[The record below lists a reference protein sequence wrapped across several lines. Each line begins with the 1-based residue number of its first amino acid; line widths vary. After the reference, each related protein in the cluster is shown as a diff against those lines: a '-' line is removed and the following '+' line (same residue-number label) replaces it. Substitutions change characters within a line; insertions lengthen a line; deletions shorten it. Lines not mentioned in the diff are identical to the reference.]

1 MIFKQLYNI
10 MTDFG
15 YFKKDYIMKLNV
27 LAVAVITAF
36 AVGSAN
42 AALPETWTVGAA
54 SGWSHG
60 FDHSFP
66 DKAYFIDGDGDLN
79 RLDLDHGKNGYGIK
93 AFGEYN
99 FTDWFAVGL
108 GYNYIGGQDGY
119 YTTPLTPYKE
129 GSSMHFNIAELYG
142 KFAYN
147 FDNYGS
153 DVFFKVGPTYN
164 WGTWMGESSHAAGA
178 VVGIGVS
185 YAFNNN
191 WAIRAGYDYFFRA
204 AKADFSGL
212 YGFGNERLDEGL
224 LYLGVQYTFGG
235 PSKAAPVAKKVKTT
249 QTHTLDAGVL
259 FPFDS
264 AKLSAEGQGAVA
276 TVVQS
281 ANGLENPEFEVY
293 GYTDRIG
300 SDAYNLKLSDK
311 RADAVSAELQN
322 NGVTPKVSDGKG
334 KANPV
339 TGDKCDGVKGR
350 KALIDCLAPDRR
362 VEIVVTGDTT
372 ETK

>member
-1 MIFKQLYNI
+1 
-10 MTDFG
+10 
-15 YFKKDYIMKLNV
+15 MKLNL
-27 LAVAVITAF
+27 LAVAVVTAF

-42 AALPETWTVGAA
+42 AAVQESWTVGGAA
-54 SGWSHG
+54 GWAHQ

-66 DKAYFIDGDGDLN
+66 DIDGFSKDN
-79 RLDLDHGKNGYGIK
+79 SKNGYGIK
-93 AFGEYN
+93 LYGEYN
-99 FTDWFAVGL
+99 FFDWFAVGL
-108 GYNYIGGQDGY
+108 GYDYIGGQKLYYENDLVKDGS
-119 YTTPLTPYKE
+119 K
-129 GSSMHFNIAELYG
+129 MHSNIIEAYG
-142 KFAYN
+142 KFAYT

-164 WGTWMGESSHAAGA
+164 RFSFNGDSKSKAGA
-178 VVGIGVS
+178 VVGLGLD
-185 YAFNNN
+185 YAVTEHFGM
-191 WAIRAGYDYFFRA
+191 RVGYDYFYNA
-204 AKADFSGL
+204 GKIEIVDKK
-212 YGFGNERLDEGL
+212 ERVDEGV
-224 LYLGVQYTFGG
+224 LYLGFQYTFGG
-235 PSKAAPVAKKVKTT
+235 PAAPAPVQKVKAT

-264 AKLSAEGQGAVA
+264 AKLSSEGQSAVA
-276 TVVQS
+276 NVVQS
-281 ANGLENPEFEVY
+281 ANSMENPEFEVY

-339 TGDKCDGVKGR
+339 TGNKCDGVKGR

-362 VEIVVTGDTT
+362 VEIVVTGETT
-372 ETK
+372 QAK